1 MEPLSK
7 RLRQSRQSSPPI
19 SKMIFSTRRNWLLSS
34 TLISVSIVAIQ
45 PVFAEINAS
54 IQPAIQTNYDRINA
68 AFIRKDIKGA
78 TALFTPDY
86 VSINPEGKKQ
96 NLSEFREQYD
106 TLFKRFNIKLTS
118 NKATIKNI
126 DVIAGGIDVAID
138 QKTEGTIAGFNK
150 LVINQTSRDSWLK
163 TPQGWRLKQSRILT
177 SQTTFNGQT
186 FKG

>member
-1 MEPLSK
+1 MEPLCDW
-7 RLRQSRQSSPPI
+7 LRQSRQFSPPI
-19 SKMIFSTRRNWLLSS
+19 SIMIFSTGRNSLLSS
-34 TLISVSIVAIQ
+34 ALISVAIVTVQ
-45 PVFAEINAS
+45 PVFAGISAS

-96 NLSEFREQYD
+96 TLSEFREQYD

-126 DVIAGGIDVAID
+126 DVNAGGIDVAID
-138 QKTEGTIAGFNK
+138 QKTEGTVAGFNK
-150 LVINQTSRDSWLK
+150 LVIDQTSRDSWLK
-163 TPQGWRLKQSRILT
+163 TPQGWRLKQSKILT
-177 SQTTFNGQT
+177 SKTTFNGQT